1 MACIDKASCGKEN
14 SCENIQ
20 IGDVVT
26 VKETRGQ
33 GDGGVGVVRAI
44 NDDGT
49 LRVKYTIGGGT
60 ARAVAR
66 ADCRPG
72 SHAGEH
78 YEKKLTK
85 WRERV
90 DSFFARDDDE
100 ADDAFA
106 ARVAVLRL
114 DDLVDK
120 KSREQARPQ
129 RAHNLDSCRSL
140 AFAQVEYVLDKVLAE
155 PRPPIQI
162 AFLQGAIPL
171 QTGACFEKLLGALR
185 GPRGGGG
192 GGGFTAAAGRG
203 SGGARKKEQVA
214 WRRTGSSW
222 LGRRVVLE
230 PADGAAPVAA
240 TIDGYR
246 PPAETKVRLDPHGP
260 FVPLFRARFDDAALG
275 VRADLYEADVEH
287 AAAAALAAG
296 LAAADDAQRAAPPAE
311 RCAPRIW
318 SVNLGE
324 LSFGPLE
331 LGRLRDCFGDA
342 RCGVTHVFL
351 ECNNICCVPYD
362 AESAADG
369 AVREAARAVAAR
381 RRAERL
387 DLRGAWKDL
396 FRDLVRANRAKHDLY
411 LLRDGDADQNAV
423 ARARVFETVR
433 RASRPRR
440 AGAPVRQELV
450 QPHGPRRQ
458 QGLARAP
465 EGRRRRRRRRG
476 APGGRRDAA
485 PPQGGAP
492 RGAGRPRPRPPGRRR
507 LGARRRRAAR
517 ARGAGRRRRRGR

>member
-1 MACIDKASCGKEN
+1 M
-14 SCENIQ
+14 
-20 IGDVVT
+20 
-26 VKETRGQ
+26 
-33 GDGGVGVVRAI
+33 
-44 NDDGT
+44 
-49 LRVKYTIGGGT
+49 
-60 ARAVAR
+60 
-66 ADCRPG
+66 
-72 SHAGEH
+72 
-78 YEKKLTK
+78 
-85 WRERV
+85 
-90 DSFFARDDDE
+90 
-100 ADDAFA
+100 
-106 ARVAVLRL
+106 
-114 DDLVDK
+114 
-120 KSREQARPQ
+120 
-129 RAHNLDSCRSL
+129 
-140 AFAQVEYVLDKVLAE
+140 LDKVLAE

-411 LLRDGDADQNAV
+411 LLRDGD
-423 ARARVFETVR
+423 TV
-433 RASRPRR
+433 SLLLLPLS
-440 AGAPVRQELV
+440 G
-450 QPHGPRRQ
+450 
-458 QGLARAP
+458 QGY
-465 EGRRRRRRRRG
+465 
-476 APGGRRDAA
+476 GGRIDAIMA
-485 PPQGGAP
+485 L
-492 RGAGRPRPRPPGRRR
+492 RGDMNTIAGIAVTQHSETPG
-507 LGARRRRAAR
+507 LGARIEESSWRASFPGTELRDASGELR
-517 ARGAGRRRRRGR
+517 FRVARGPASGVHEVDGITGATRTGRGVTQMVRFWLGPDGYGPLLDAIERGEF